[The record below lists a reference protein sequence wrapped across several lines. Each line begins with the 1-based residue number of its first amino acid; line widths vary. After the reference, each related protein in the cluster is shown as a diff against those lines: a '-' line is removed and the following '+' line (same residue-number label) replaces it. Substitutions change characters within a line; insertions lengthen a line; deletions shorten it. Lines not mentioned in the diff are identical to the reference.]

1 MKESAKMKKI
11 WIIAA
16 LLLILPLSAKAI
28 WFWSYDEDAEQP
40 KDKVWG
46 NRHSQSF
53 YAVKKE
59 MLNKIYYDQRITL
72 YCGADF
78 TKDKKIIRPRGF
90 SLPDLQTVEFDVYDI
105 SPEELQKKAERV
117 EWEHIVPAQNFGK
130 TFPEWFAGKEACV
143 SKKGKKFKGRACA
156 EQESE
161 EFRYMYTD
169 MYNLYPVI
177 GAVNYLRANYNFTQF
192 TKPIK
197 PTFGV
202 CGGMVIYKN
211 KVEPRNAVKGLIART
226 YLYMQNTYPRYRISE
241 NMASLLNVWNKQ
253 FPVTPWECERAYR
266 IEKVQGNANEI
277 VKPLC
282 QQAGMY
288 GDRPRTKW

>member
-1 MKESAKMKKI
+1 MIKESAKMKKFLL
-11 WIIAA
+11 IAA
-16 LLLILPLSAKAI
+16 IVAILPLTAKAI
-28 WFWSYDEDAEQP
+28 WFWNYDEDAEQP
-40 KDKVWG
+40 EVKVWG

-53 YAVKKE
+53 YAVKRE
-59 MLNKIYYDQRITL
+59 MLNKIYYDHRETL

-78 TKDKKIIRPRGF
+78 TKQKEIIRPRGF
-90 SLPDLQTVEFDVYDI
+90 VLPDLRSVEFDVYDI
-105 SPEELQKKAERV
+105 TPEELQKKAERM

-169 MYNLYPVI
+169 MYNLYPAI

-197 PTFGV
+197 PTFGS

-226 YLYMQNTYPRYRISE
+226 YLYMQYTYPRYRISE

-282 QQAGMY
+282 LQAGMY
-288 GDRPRTKW
+288 GDRPSRK